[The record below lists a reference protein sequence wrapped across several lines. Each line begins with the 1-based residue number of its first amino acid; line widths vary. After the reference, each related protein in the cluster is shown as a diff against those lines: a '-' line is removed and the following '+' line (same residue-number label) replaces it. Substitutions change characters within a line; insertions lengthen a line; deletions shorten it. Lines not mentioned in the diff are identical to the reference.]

1 MQKRRW
7 EDLSATERICMGVAA
22 GVQFALLGAALA
34 DIHRRSPAEINGSKR
49 LWIAVLFFNYVG
61 PLAYFTFGLKR
72 GLWARMRERRG

>member
-34 DIHRRSPAEINGSKR
+34 AFLVLSKSGPKAGDSPKR
-49 LWIAVLFFNYVG
+49 E
-61 PLAYFTFGLKR
+61 P
-72 GLWARMRERRG
+72 